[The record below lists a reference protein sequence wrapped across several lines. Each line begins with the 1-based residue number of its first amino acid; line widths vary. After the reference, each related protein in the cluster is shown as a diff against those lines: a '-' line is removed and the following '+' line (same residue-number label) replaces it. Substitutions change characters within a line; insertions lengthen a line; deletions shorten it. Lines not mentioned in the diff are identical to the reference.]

1 MGWEA
6 VGGALAGLGNM
17 LLQALFN
24 AGTNTLTDIMTNAL
38 TGAIG
43 GISQAIQS
51 VFGVDS
57 FLSGV
62 VDSFAS
68 NLEQSLNSNIASLTN
83 GINESAQMALGI
95 SNAQQALSAQ
105 LSGITEGLLDGVNQ
119 KLALEQTQQHQ
130 TGAVLTDYLLRF
142 VSGKRNEM
150 ETFGAYLAEQSVD
163 AAGGAAILSLQ
174 GTDRYYQ
181 QVMSYLEADLSFVE
195 GHAVELNTA
204 TYNALMGQV
213 TRNTKEFKDWFRETV
228 VIPIANYNAMV
239 SALKTGFNFTSEE
252 IKASLGDMSVATYEY
267 QKERL
272 EKGEIAPG
280 IKVDMTTEG
289 E

>member
-1 MGWEA
+1 MSIEA
-6 VGGALAGLGNM
+6 VLAALAVLGPM
-17 LLQALFN
+17 LLQSLLNAL
-24 AGTNTLTDIMTNAL
+24 TNTITNVATDAM

-43 GISQAIQS
+43 GVSEAIKS
-51 VFGVDS
+51 VFGANN

-62 VDSFAS
+62 VDDFAS
-68 NLEQSLNSNIASLTN
+68 NLEQSLNSNVAGLTN
-83 GINESAQMALGI
+83 GLNQTAQTALGI

-142 VSGKRNEM
+142 VSGKRSEM
-150 ETFGAYLAEQSVD
+150 ETFGAYLAEQAVD
-163 AAGGAAILSLQ
+163 SAGGEAIISLR
-174 GTDRYYQ
+174 GTDLYYQ
-181 QVMSYLEADLSFVE
+181 QVMGYLEADLSFVE
-195 GHAVELNTA
+195 GRAVELNTA
-204 TYNALMGQV
+204 TYNALMDQV

-239 SALKTGFNFTSEE
+239 SALKVGFNITSEDVK
-252 IKASLGDMSVATYEY
+252 IALGEMSIATYEY
-267 QKERL
+267 QLERL

-280 IKVDMTTEG
+280 IKVDMSTEG

>member
-1 MGWEA
+1 
-6 VGGALAGLGNM
+6 M
-17 LLQALFN
+17 LLQALFD
-24 AGTNTLTDIMTNAL
+24 AGTNTLTGLMTDAL
-38 TGAIG
+38 TGAVG
-43 GISQAIQS
+43 GISEAIKG

-62 VDSFAS
+62 VDDFAS
-68 NLEQSLNSNIASLTN
+68 NLEQSLNSNIAALTN
-83 GINESAQMALGI
+83 GLNKTAQTALGI

-130 TGAVLTDYLLRF
+130 TGAVLTDYLLHF
-142 VSGKRNEM
+142 VNGKRNEM

-163 AAGGAAILSLQ
+163 AAGGEAILTLQ

-195 GHAVELNTA
+195 GRAVELNTA
-204 TYNALMGQV
+204 TYEALMDQV
-213 TRNTKEFKDWFRETV
+213 RANTDDFKEWFRETV

-239 SALKTGFNFTSEE
+239 SAFKMGFNFTSEE
-252 IKASLGDMSVATYEY
+252 IKDSLGEMSIATYEY

-280 IKVDMTTEG
+280 IKVDMSTEG

>member
-1 MGWEA
+1 MSWAAIAPVLG
-6 VGGALAGLGNM
+6 GLGNM
-17 LLQALFN
+17 LLQSLFD
-24 AGTNTLTDIMTNAL
+24 AGTNTLTDLMTTAL

-43 GISQAIQS
+43 GISESIQS

-57 FLSGV
+57 FFSGV
-62 VDSFAS
+62 VDDFGT
-68 NLEQSLNSNIASLTN
+68 NLTTSLNSNVASLTN
-83 GINESAQMALGI
+83 GVNQSAQMALGI

-163 AAGGAAILSLQ
+163 AAGGEAILSLQ

-181 QVMSYLEADLSFVE
+181 QVMEYLEADLSFVE
-195 GHAVELNTA
+195 GRAVELNTA
-204 TYNALMGQV
+204 TYNALMDQV

-239 SALKTGFNFTSEE
+239 SALKAGFDISSEDV
-252 IKASLGDMSVATYEY
+252 KTALGEMSIATYEY
-267 QKERL
+267 QVERL

-280 IKVDMTTEG
+280 IKVNMSTEG

>member
-1 MGWEA
+1 MSWAA
-6 VGGALAGLGNM
+6 VGGALGYLGNM
-17 LLQALFN
+17 LLESLFD
-24 AGTNTLTDIMTNAL
+24 AGTNTLTGIMTDAM

-43 GISQAIQS
+43 GISDAIKS
-51 VFGVDS
+51 VFGANT
-57 FLSGV
+57 FLTGV
-62 VDSFAS
+62 IDDFAS
-68 NLEQSLNSNIASLTN
+68 NLDQALNSNIAMLTN
-83 GINESAQMALGI
+83 GLNESAQTALGI
-95 SNAQQALSAQ
+95 ANAQQILSAQ
-105 LSGITEGLLDGVNQ
+105 LNGVTEGLLDAVNQ
-119 KLALEQTQQHQ
+119 KLTLEQTQQHQ

-163 AAGGAAILSLQ
+163 AAGGEAILSLQ

-195 GHAVELNTA
+195 GRAVELNTA
-204 TYNALMGQV
+204 TYNALMDQV

-228 VIPIANYNAMV
+228 VIPIANYNALV

-252 IKASLGDMSVATYEY
+252 IKTSLGDMSRATYEY

-280 IKVDMTTEG
+280 IKVDMTIEG

>member
-1 MGWEA
+1 MSWEA
-6 VGGALAGLGNM
+6 VLTVLKSLGNM
-17 LLQALFN
+17 LLEALFD
-24 AGTNTLTDIMTNAL
+24 AGTNTLTDIMTDAL

-43 GISQAIQS
+43 GVSDAIKS

-62 VDSFAS
+62 VDDFAT
-68 NLEQSLNSNIASLTN
+68 NLDQSLNSNIASLTN
-83 GINESAQMALGI
+83 GLNTTAQTALGI

-105 LSGITEGLLDGVNQ
+105 LSGVTEGLLDGVNQ
-119 KLALEQTQQHQ
+119 KMALEQTQQHQ
-130 TGAVLTDYLLRF
+130 TGAVLTDYLLHF
-142 VSGKRNEM
+142 VNGKRSEM
-150 ETFGAYLAEQSVD
+150 ETFGAYLVEQGIDS
-163 AAGGAAILSLQ
+163 AGGEAVLSLQ

-195 GHAVELNTA
+195 GRAVELNQA
-204 TYNALMGQV
+204 TYDALMDQV

-228 VIPIANYNAMV
+228 VIPIANYNALV
-239 SALKTGFNFTSEE
+239 SAFKMGFNFTSEE
-252 IKASLGDMSVATYEY
+252 IKTSLGEMSVATYEY

-280 IKVDMTTEG
+280 IRVDMGTEG
-289 E
+289 D